1 MTKQLRS
8 VVYMFLISLFFAS
21 LVSAVKYLNE
31 KTIASNQALKLQ
43 RIILKVLE
51 IPVEKNTPDD
61 QISRLF
67 MERIKN
73 IQVEDSILYVGYE
86 EDAHTILGYAFP
98 VGGPGF
104 WGPIQGM
111 VGVDPEVTK
120 VLGIA
125 FTKHSETPGLG
136 GRITE
141 DWFSSQFKGLPLHPI
156 DGDKKIF
163 YLKPAGTT
171 GAPNELDAITGAT
184 NTSSAV
190 EAFLNDDLDYFLK
203 ELWTAVEER
212 E

>member
-73 IQVEDSILYVGYE
+73 IQVEDRILYVGYE

-190 EAFLNDDLDYFLK
+190 EAFLNNDLDYFLK

>member
-1 MTKQLRS
+1 
-8 VVYMFLISLFFAS
+8 
-21 LVSAVKYLNE
+21 
-31 KTIASNQALKLQ
+31 
-43 RIILKVLE
+43 
-51 IPVEKNTPDD
+51 
-61 QISRLF
+61 
-67 MERIKN
+67 
-73 IQVEDSILYVGYE
+73 
-86 EDAHTILGYAFP
+86 
-98 VGGPGF
+98 
-104 WGPIQGM
+104 M

-203 ELWTAVEER
+203 ELWTTVEER

>member
-1 MTKQLRS
+1 MKRQLRS
-8 VVYMFLISLFFAS
+8 IVYMFLISLFFAS
-21 LVSAVKYLNE
+21 LVSAVKHLNE

-43 RIILKVLE
+43 RIILKVLD
-51 IPVEKNTPDD
+51 IAVEKNTSDN

-67 MERIKN
+67 MERVKDIR
-73 IQVEDSILYVGYE
+73 VEERTLYVGYE
-86 EDAHTILGYAFP
+86 EDGHTILGYAFP

-111 VGVDPEVTK
+111 VGVNPDATK

-125 FTKHSETPGLG
+125 FYKHTETPGLG

-141 DWFSSQFKGLPLHPI
+141 DWFSSQFHGLRLFPIKGNQ
-156 DGDKKIF
+156 KIF

-184 NTSSAV
+184 NTSAAV
-190 EAFLNDDLDYFLK
+190 ETFLNDELDYFLK
-203 ELWTAVEER
+203 ELWAAVEEK